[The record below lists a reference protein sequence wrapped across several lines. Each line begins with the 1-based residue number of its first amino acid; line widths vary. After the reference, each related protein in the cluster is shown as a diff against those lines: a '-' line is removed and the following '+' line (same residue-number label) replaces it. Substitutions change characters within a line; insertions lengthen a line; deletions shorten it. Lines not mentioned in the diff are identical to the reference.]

1 MAAKQR
7 VGGVVVK
14 TLYTFYNW
22 FGYASVYYS
31 LYAVVLYYFL
41 FAKNVKVALKD
52 YYAHL
57 NIPFSNKNFFNHLFN
72 YAVATSDRFI
82 SKAHPENYHF
92 INQNREQLLS
102 EVKNGSILLSNHFG
116 GWAVASNYFSASDVK
131 INVVMNEAMIQ
142 NAKEFEAMINKKNE
156 ACVNIIDLSKGN
168 IATSISI
175 GTALLNNE
183 SVAFM
188 GDRALNEKYE
198 YPMPFFNDTAH
209 FNKNPFLFAYKTK
222 KPIMVIF
229 VVYQTIKTYEMIF
242 EKIELDYTLNENDA
256 IHKGIE
262 QYVQILS
269 NTLIKHP
276 FQWFNFYN
284 FWEKK

>member
-57 NIPFSNKNFFNHLFN
+57 NIPFSHKNFFNHLFN
-72 YAVATSDRFI
+72 YAVVTSDRFI

-198 YPMPFFNDTAH
+198 YAMPFFNDTAH

>member
-57 NIPFSNKNFFNHLFN
+57 NIPFSHKNFFNHLFN
-72 YAVATSDRFI
+72 YAIATSDRFI

-92 INQNREQLLS
+92 INKNREQLLS

-116 GWAVASNYFSASDVK
+116 GWAVASNYFNASNVK

-198 YPMPFFNDTAH
+198 YPMPFFSDTAH

>member
-57 NIPFSNKNFFNHLFN
+57 NIPFSHKNFFNHLFN

-198 YPMPFFNDTAH
+198 YAMPFFNDTAH